1 MAVDTLRQSSI
12 ATISIAFGRWPPHFE
27 PMNPFWTRKS
37 TCCCSMF
44 PLFLLCAACWCV
56 GAGGFLF
63 FSFVTDIF
71 CRHCSLPVV
80 DMELTTAHWVL
91 CGAQSCSTQ
100 TSTWNITDTSPPRLP
115 AAARRSSG
123 ALADTAAD
131 EIYGGV
137 GCSRWHLC
145 ASVEEEGL
153 RWCR

>member
-71 CRHCSLPVV
+71 CCHCSLPVV

-91 CGAQSCSTQ
+91 CSAMPKRRKTFNFALLGKISHNDHRGPTQ
-100 TSTWNITDTSPPRLP
+100 RSNHKPQAHNI
-115 AAARRSSG
+115 
-123 ALADTAAD
+123 
-131 EIYGGV
+131 Y
-137 GCSRWHLC
+137 
-145 ASVEEEGL
+145 
-153 RWCR
+153 